1 MLGMEKGLIKFAISF
16 LEPGEN
22 SEQYGNVE
30 IFVYSRFQTNLTEF
44 WFIYMH
50 WTLVRSYEMGVR

>member
-1 MLGMEKGLIKFAISF
+1 MEKGLIKFVISF
-16 LEPGEN
+16 LEPGED

-44 WFIYMH
+44 RFI
-50 WTLVRSYEMGVR
+50 